1 MQSRL
6 VVDAW
11 ANQFGVEPDDV
22 LSQFRRLTRL
32 IDDVNDQVLRLRVHV
47 WEGPDRGLDQSVQE
61 PHHRVNDTA
70 SRIRELHAQVIRER
84 L

>member
-1 MQSRL
+1 MTC
-6 VVDAW
+6 
-11 ANQFGVEPDDV
+11 

-32 IDDVNDQVLRLRVHV
+32 IDDVNDQVMRLRLHV
-47 WEGPDRGLDQSVQE
+47 WGGPDRGLDQSVRE
-61 PHHRVNDTA
+61 LHDRVNDTA